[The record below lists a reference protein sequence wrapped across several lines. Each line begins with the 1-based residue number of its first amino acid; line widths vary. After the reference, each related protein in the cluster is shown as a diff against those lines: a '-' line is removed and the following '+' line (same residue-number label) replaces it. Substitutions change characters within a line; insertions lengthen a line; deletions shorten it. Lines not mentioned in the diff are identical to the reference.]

1 MSAARQGHLA
11 LKLHVWCSEDIRTWG
26 HQAGYRSTGAR
37 KIHSRWKALKKYM
50 LLSLAS
56 KSYREMGWRGEV
68 NRKTKQKNQLCPFFD
83 STVKVKNS
91 KKKKKNLVI
100 SFSQLQT
107 NVKGEHKGKGKNV
120 GSESRSKTRS
130 EITDI
135 GKLKAATLRGYML
148 DSGLSLGAAFI
159 ILKIIKKMKLWPSK
173 RSPLFLLHDY
183 I

>member
-1 MSAARQGHLA
+1 
-11 LKLHVWCSEDIRTWG
+11 
-26 HQAGYRSTGAR
+26 
-37 KIHSRWKALKKYM
+37 M
-50 LLSLAS
+50 LLNPIG
-56 KSYREMGWRGEV
+56 KWDGEGRLTGKQ
-68 NRKTKQKNQLCPFFD
+68 NRKTNSVPS
-83 STVKVKNS
+83 STVPLKLKTQ